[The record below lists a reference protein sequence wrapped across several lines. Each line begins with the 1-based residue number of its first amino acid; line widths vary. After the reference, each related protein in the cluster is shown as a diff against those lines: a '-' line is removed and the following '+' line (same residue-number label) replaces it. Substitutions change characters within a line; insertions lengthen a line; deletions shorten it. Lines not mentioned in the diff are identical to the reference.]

1 MPLLHRRDLYDV
13 LACPNCKVAVVRA
26 DTELRCTQC
35 DTTFPIIDGVPIMT
49 PDGSVPDIVHDTEL
63 AENDSYWP
71 WYYRLVMQSLL
82 DDQVVVE
89 MGSGDRSNSDPA
101 VIRMDIRLTPYVDL
115 VADAHALP
123 FLPGSIDFIF
133 SLAMMEH
140 LRQPFL
146 AAEEMDR
153 ALRDGG
159 YIYGDCAWVF
169 AYHGYPHHYFN
180 ASVQG
185 LQQIFGSFRE
195 LKTGVAPYQM
205 PSYALVMVLATYIRN
220 FKPDGIYRGAE
231 VAAMLAAPLY
241 EELADLDKGFDEETA
256 AMLAACTFYFGV
268 KQTTETSS
276 CFPAPVM
283 EAWQS
288 NIALQKRFP
297 DPVNLGVVD
306 NLLVWA
312 REEGAARYP
321 GIRDYLAS
329 IVPFAKHGDAEPY
342 DRSDIRDLPLIQ
354 PVYGTVF
361 DYPDFAPER
370 RVSPFAPP
378 VPAPEDAIEDAEAL
392 ETTEAEEVDVDV
404 EVDVVEVNVVDSASE
419 PEVLEVTVV
428 EPRRPARVTTLWRH
442 WCDQGTAATTVKVA
456 RKLSSR
462 LR

>member
-1 MPLLHRRDLYDV
+1 MPLLDRRDLYDV

-49 PDGSVPDIVHDTEL
+49 PDGSVPDIEHDTEL
-63 AENDSYWP
+63 ATNDFYFP

-133 SLAMMEH
+133 SLAMLEH

-146 AAEEMDR
+146 AAEEMNR

-185 LQQIFGSFRE
+185 LQQIFGAFRE
-195 LKTGVAPYQM
+195 LRTGVAPYQM

-241 EELADLDKGFDEETA
+241 EELADLDKGFSEETA
-256 AMLAACTFYFGV
+256 AMVAACTYYFGV

-276 CFPAPVM
+276 CFPPPVM
-283 EAWQS
+283 QAWES
-288 NIALQKRFP
+288 NVALQQRFP
-297 DPVNLGVVD
+297 DPLDLGVVD

-312 REEGAARYP
+312 REEGAALYP
-321 GIRDYLAS
+321 AIREHLAS
-329 IVPFAKHGDAEPY
+329 IVPFAKHGDTEPY
-342 DRSDIRDLPLIQ
+342 DRSDMRDLPLVQ
-354 PVYGTVF
+354 PVFGSVF
-361 DYPDFAPER
+361 DYPDYAPER
-370 RVSPFAPP
+370 RVSPFAVPDP
-378 VPAPEDAIEDAEAL
+378 APAPEDPV
-392 ETTEAEEVDVDV
+392 EAEV
-404 EVDVVEVNVVDSASE
+404 EVVEIRVVDSAPEE
-419 PEVLEVTVV
+419 PEELEEVLEVSVL
-428 EPRRPARVTTLWRH
+428 EPNRPARVTRLWRH
-442 WCDQGTAATTVKVA
+442 WCDEGTAATTTKVA